1 MDKIRAK
8 FGDPE
13 ISVIDRIEILGWGY
27 VPTQFLHHDGADAVP
42 SQAELL
48 CVEGG
53 FSLNGWTA
61 TLNREGSLLFAETA
75 AGLHIVRL

>member
-1 MDKIRAK
+1 MMEQIQAK

-13 ISVIDRIEILGWGY
+13 ISILDHLEILDWGY

-61 TLNREGSLLFAETA
+61 TIKGSLLFAETS
-75 AGLHIVRL
+75 AGVHIIRL